1 MIHRRDEFRGA
12 QATIDKVHQLAK
24 DGKINLFTQ
33 YQMASVKGD
42 KNLESIDIKHDNNE
56 IKNLKTDY
64 VLGFFGLIMQLGPI
78 ANWGL
83 NIDKKTIE
91 VDTEKFETN
100 QKGIYAVGDI
110 CNYPG
115 KLKLILSGFHEGAL
129 AARACF
135 KLARPNEK
143 YRFEFTT
150 SSKTIKE
157 RLGVKKVIELYS
169 ANTPNGKKI
178 SIMLEEI
185 GYEYKVINIDL
196 NKGDQ
201 FKPEFKKI
209 SPFSKIPVI
218 IDQDNNKN
226 IFESGAILMYL
237 AEQSGKFYDTKDRL
251 EINQWLMAQMGYVG
265 PMLGQHHQF
274 HHYNPGKSQFGE
286 ERYFKISKRIYEELD
301 ERLSKSRFLA
311 GENYTIADIGTF
323 PWIARHEWHDI
334 GLKNYKNL
342 TRWYVEISEREAV
355 KKGFKFMNK
364 DEVPPKP

>member
-1 MIHRRDEFRGA
+1 
-12 QATIDKVHQLAK
+12 
-24 DGKINLFTQ
+24 
-33 YQMASVKGD
+33 
-42 KNLESIDIKHDNNE
+42 
-56 IKNLKTDY
+56 
-64 VLGFFGLIMQLGPI
+64 
-78 ANWGL
+78 
-83 NIDKKTIE
+83 
-91 VDTEKFETN
+91 
-100 QKGIYAVGDI
+100 
-110 CNYPG
+110 
-115 KLKLILSGFHEGAL
+115 
-129 AARACF
+129 
-135 KLARPNEK
+135 
-143 YRFEFTT
+143 
-150 SSKTIKE
+150 
-157 RLGVKKVIELYS
+157 
-169 ANTPNGKKI
+169 
-178 SIMLEEI
+178 MLEEI
-185 GYEYKVINIDL
+185 GYEYKVVNIDL

-209 SPFSKIPVI
+209 SPLSKIPVI
-218 IDQDNNKN
+218 VDQDHNKN

-237 AEQSGKFYDTKDRL
+237 GEQSGKFYDTKDRL

-301 ERLSKSRFLA
+301 ERLSQSRFLA

-355 KKGFKFMNK
+355 KKGFRFMNK

>member
-1 MIHRRDEFRGA
+1 
-12 QATIDKVHQLAK
+12 
-24 DGKINLFTQ
+24 
-33 YQMASVKGD
+33 
-42 KNLESIDIKHDNNE
+42 
-56 IKNLKTDY
+56 
-64 VLGFFGLIMQLGPI
+64 
-78 ANWGL
+78 
-83 NIDKKTIE
+83 
-91 VDTEKFETN
+91 
-100 QKGIYAVGDI
+100 
-110 CNYPG
+110 
-115 KLKLILSGFHEGAL
+115 
-129 AARACF
+129 
-135 KLARPNEK
+135 
-143 YRFEFTT
+143 
-150 SSKTIKE
+150 
-157 RLGVKKVIELYS
+157 
-169 ANTPNGKKI
+169 
-178 SIMLEEI
+178 MLEEI
-185 GYEYKVINIDL
+185 GYEYKVIKIDL

-209 SPFSKIPVI
+209 SPLSKIPVI

-301 ERLSKSRFLA
+301 ERLSQSRFLA

-334 GLKNYKNL
+334 GIKNYKNL

>member
-1 MIHRRDEFRGA
+1 
-12 QATIDKVHQLAK
+12 
-24 DGKINLFTQ
+24 
-33 YQMASVKGD
+33 
-42 KNLESIDIKHDNNE
+42 
-56 IKNLKTDY
+56 
-64 VLGFFGLIMQLGPI
+64 
-78 ANWGL
+78 
-83 NIDKKTIE
+83 
-91 VDTEKFETN
+91 
-100 QKGIYAVGDI
+100 
-110 CNYPG
+110 
-115 KLKLILSGFHEGAL
+115 
-129 AARACF
+129 
-135 KLARPNEK
+135 
-143 YRFEFTT
+143 
-150 SSKTIKE
+150 
-157 RLGVKKVIELYS
+157 
-169 ANTPNGKKI
+169 
-178 SIMLEEI
+178 MLEEI

-209 SPFSKIPVI
+209 SPLSKIPVI

-301 ERLSKSRFLA
+301 ERLSQSRFLA

-342 TRWYVEISEREAV
+342 TRWYVKISEREAV